1 LTGEQAAVAGPSEI
15 GFLIDR
21 PSSASH
27 IKRNFA
33 GALAGCSELALE
45 AIEMTAN
52 ESARGAPA
60 ATAAE
65 PTTVLPETASQLVEL
80 ERLQQ
85 ALVESDDRA
94 KNHWE
99 QYLRAVAELDNV
111 RKRAQRD
118 IEAANRY
125 GLEKFVAE
133 LLPVRDSLELAVQNA
148 TRADAKSL
156 REGQEATLQLL
167 ARALEK
173 LGVTVIDPEGEPFDP
188 ARHEAMMTQ
197 ESTTAEPDSVLKV
210 VQPGY
215 ELNGRLLRPARV
227 IVARAPA

>member
-1 LTGEQAAVAGPSEI
+1 MS
-15 GFLIDR
+15 
-21 PSSASH
+21 
-27 IKRNFA
+27 
-33 GALAGCSELALE
+33 
-45 AIEMTAN
+45 AN
-52 ESARGAPA
+52 ESARGMPA
-60 ATAAE
+60 APGAE
-65 PTTVLPETASQLVEL
+65 PTGGLPEGSPSTEL
-80 ERLQQ
+80 ESLQQ
-85 ALVESDDRA
+85 ALAEAEERA
-94 KNHWE
+94 RNHYE
-99 QYLRAVAELDNV
+99 QYLRAAAELDNV

-133 LLPVRDSLELAVQNA
+133 LLPVKDSLELAVQNA
-148 TRADAKSL
+148 SRADVKSL

-173 LGVTVIDPEGEPFDP
+173 LGVTAIDPEGQPFDP
-188 ARHEAMMTQ
+188 ARHEAMMAQ
-197 ESTTAEPDSVLKV
+197 ESATAEPNSVLKV